1 MIGLSPEE
9 TAATGAGITGVI
21 MAAIAWLRS
30 VGSRITKLENRMD
43 KITSIEESPF
53 VLHKEFEKACLEIK
67 GDIKGLRTVTSDGF
81 ETIQKCLTDLQCANK
96 VLEDREKRE
105 KEGK

>member
-43 KITSIEESPF
+43 KITDVEESPF
-53 VLHKEFEKACLEIK
+53 VLNKEFESACLEIK
-67 GDIKGLRTVTSDGF
+67 GDIKSLRTVTSDGF
-81 ETIQKCLTDLQCANK
+81 DSIKICLNELECARRLN
-96 VLEDREKRE
+96 EDREKRE

>member
-53 VLHKEFEKACLEIK
+53 VLHKDFEKACLEIK

-81 ETIQKCLTDLQCANK
+81 ESIRTCLTELECARRVN
-96 VLEDREKRE
+96 EDRVKRE